1 MVMTRLP
8 QPAVTADRED
18 ITMQAVAIGRYRI
31 NPGALSVAGLALMV
45 ALVGGTVG
53 IMSIGNPEHV
63 TTPVAPDTT
72 TLVLDRNGA
81 DLFAPSGLRAVDT
94 MGLNLDRDGA
104 DIAAPAPGPAAV
116 DTTGLSLDRDGADTF
131 QGQPAAAPD
140 VTTSRLDRDGADIP

>member
-1 MVMTRLP
+1 
-8 QPAVTADRED
+8 
-18 ITMQAVAIGRYRI
+18 MQAIVIGRHRFH
-31 NPGALSVAGLALMV
+31 PGAISIAGLALIV
-45 ALVGGTVG
+45 ALIGGTVG
-53 IMSIGNPEHV
+53 IMSIGNPDNV
-63 TTPVAPDTT
+63 ATPVAPDST

-140 VTTSRLDRDGADIP
+140 VTTLRLDRDGADIP